1 MNQPMT
7 TTTFSTA
14 LVSDPNQRRDII
26 LGVVE
31 KYTFIEDYL
40 LSPKLGTNEP
50 ISAFIKLMST
60 VLYLRQ
66 RIGFLVESDESFYH
80 CIEYNDYT
88 EFSNID
94 PDELYN
100 LLITF
105 VSFAVGYIKLCVEDE
120 ADRDQI
126 MSTIEKY
133 YYKNK
138 DFV

>member
-7 TTTFSTA
+7 TTFASA
-14 LVSDPNQRRDII
+14 VASDPNQRRDII
-26 LGVVE
+26 LGVVD
-31 KYTFIEDYL
+31 KHTFIEDYL
-40 LSPKLGTNEP
+40 LSPKLGTDEP

-60 VLYLRQ
+60 VLYLRK
-66 RIGFLVESDESFYH
+66 RIGFLVEPDESFYH

-88 EFSNID
+88 DFENIES
-94 PDELYN
+94 DELYK

-120 ADRDQI
+120 TDRDQI
-126 MSTIEKY
+126 MSNIEKY